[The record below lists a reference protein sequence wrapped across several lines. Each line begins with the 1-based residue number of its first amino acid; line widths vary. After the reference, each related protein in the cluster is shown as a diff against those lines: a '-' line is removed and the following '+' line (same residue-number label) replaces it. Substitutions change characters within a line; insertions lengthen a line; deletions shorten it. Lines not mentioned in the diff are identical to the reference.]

1 MSIETRI
8 RMKARDAAEELCVSR
23 STLAKWRMKRTGP
36 PFHRCGPRLVFYY
49 KDEIETWLADCD
61 KPDRLAASAR

>member
-8 RMKARDAAEELCVSR
+8 RLKARDAAEELCVSR

-36 PFHRCGPRLVFYY
+36 PYHRCGPRLVFYY
-49 KDEIETWLADCD
+49 KDEIDTWLADCD
-61 KPDRLAASAR
+61 KRDHSTSSV

>member
-8 RMKARDAAEELCVSR
+8 RLKARDAAEELCVSR

-36 PFHRCGPRLVFYY
+36 PFHRCGPRLVFDY
-49 KDEIETWLADCD
+49 KDEIETRLADCD